1 MLIEEKTLIVVLKN
15 DRVII
20 CRENGYKIRTLE
32 SNAGIDV
39 TDTNLNDFGA
49 LYWERKALKDNDIN
63 REEILMS
70 IWSDKAFFKN

>member
-32 SNAGIDV
+32 SDAGIDV

-49 LYWERKALKDNDIN
+49 LYWERKALKDNKIN
-63 REEILMS
+63 REEVLMS
-70 IWSDKAFFKN
+70 VWSDKAFFKN

>member
-32 SNAGIDV
+32 SDAGIDV
-39 TDTNLNDFGA
+39 TDTNQNNLGA
-49 LYWERKALKDNDIN
+49 LHWEKIALKENDIN
-63 REEILMS
+63 RDQILMS
-70 IWSDKAFFKN
+70 TWAEKTYFKN

>member
-32 SNAGIDV
+32 SDAGIDV
-39 TDTNLNDFGA
+39 TDTNLNNFGA
-49 LYWERKALKDNDIN
+49 LHWEKVALKDNKIN
-63 REEILMS
+63 REEVLMS
-70 IWSDKAFFKN
+70 VWSDKAFFKN